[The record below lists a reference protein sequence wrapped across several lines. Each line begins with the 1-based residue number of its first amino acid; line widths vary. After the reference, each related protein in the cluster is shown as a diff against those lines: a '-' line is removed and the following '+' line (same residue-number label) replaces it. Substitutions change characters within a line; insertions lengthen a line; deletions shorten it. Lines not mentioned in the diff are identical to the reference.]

1 MIDYLRDP
9 DAIYARSFATIRAE
23 ADLRGL
29 GEDMQDVAV
38 RMIHATGLVEIAPHI
53 RASEDVVEKIEFALV
68 EKAPIL
74 CDAEAVKAAIMLRY
88 LHGNELVVT
97 LNDPAVPELAKR
109 LKTTRSAAAV
119 ELWRDRLKD
128 SIVLIGNAPTAL
140 FHLLEMLD
148 DEFPSGW
155 IAREEAHGHG
165 IAADRGQRL
174 PVLAGPIVQQGVRYL
189 DHGASAIAHQRVGP
203 DGAAMIQILQDFQ
216 ALGDDIMRFSAFDV
230 HHEADA
236 ARVVL
241 VLGIIKSLSHYL
253 MHSHNF
259 PWRNRPAVRDA
270 RFRAR
275 DPFARWVDKW
285 Q

>member
-9 DAIYARSFATIRAE
+9 DAIYAQSFATIRAE

-53 RASEDVVEKIEFALV
+53 RATEDVVEKIEFALV

-74 CDAEAVKAAIMLRY
+74 CDAEAVKAAIILRY

-148 DEFPSGW
+148 AGAPRPAAIIGVPVGFVGAEEAKAELSLDTRGVPFITVLGRAGGSAMAAAALNA
-155 IAREEAHGHG
+155 IARG
-165 IAADRGQRL
+165 I
-174 PVLAGPIVQQGVRYL
+174 
-189 DHGASAIAHQRVGP
+189 SA
-203 DGAAMIQILQDFQ
+203 
-216 ALGDDIMRFSAFDV
+216 
-230 HHEADA
+230 
-236 ARVVL
+236 
-241 VLGIIKSLSHYL
+241 
-253 MHSHNF
+253 
-259 PWRNRPAVRDA
+259 
-270 RFRAR
+270 
-275 DPFARWVDKW
+275 
-285 Q
+285 